1 MTPSVLIAA
10 RTVNGVISFPAESS
24 TMTPQYEINPLDF
37 EQSREHEGDN
47 KLFVVFYKAT
57 QLNEQK
63 SMEAGR
69 PVHDEVDLVK
79 IIIPGQRD
87 SVVAKADYEYQ
98 SRFPKQWAQYQARAE
113 QIGSG
118 TPLSEVT
125 WLSMAQVADLKAT
138 NVHTVEQLANMADSS
153 GHAFMGFQGLKQRAQ
168 AFLEAAAGNAPL
180 LKMQAELESRD
191 AKIAELEAA
200 VQQLVAAQKK
210 VPAKV

>member
-1 MTPSVLIAA
+1 MTPTFEHNA
-10 RTVNGVISFPAESS
+10 
-24 TMTPQYEINPLDF
+24 MDF
-37 EQSREHEGDN
+37 EQSREHEGDS

-57 QLNEQK
+57 ELNEAK
-63 SMEAGR
+63 SLEAGR

-87 SVVAKADYEYQ
+87 SVVAKADYGYQ
-98 SRFPKQWAQYQARAE
+98 SRFPKQWAQYKAKAD

-125 WLSMAQVADLKAT
+125 WLSLAQVADLRAM
-138 NVHTVEQLANMADSS
+138 NVHTVEQLANLPDSS
-153 GHAFMGFQGLKQRAQ
+153 AHVFMGFQGLKQRAA

-180 LKMQAELESRD
+180 LKLQSELESRD

-200 VQQLVAAQKK
+200 VAQLAAAHKK
-210 VPAKV
+210 VPTKA